1 MIVAFQGCPYYGRPF
16 QIYIDNIES
25 NVTIIPNMQLFYY
38 LAKIIRDKMVR
49 ELFDIYS
56 YHFNLLPIV
65 LK

>member
-1 MIVAFQGCPYYGRPF
+1 MLMIVAFQGCPYYGRPF

-49 ELFDIYS
+49 ELFDIY
-56 YHFNLLPIV
+56 L
-65 LK
+65 